1 MELGLNSNQK
11 TFFSLDPRTKIFLL
25 VLLSFMVFNDVP
37 FYISGILV
45 LIPFLC
51 LFFSNHKKTAIIYI
65 LVYFIAKYIQIYL
78 LPNATGIVSFLLIAF
93 SYTASRMLPI
103 LLMGYYT
110 LVTTKVS
117 EFIASMERSNIPKD
131 ITIPVSV
138 VFRYIPSVVEEIKSI
153 TDAMKMR
160 GFGLN
165 SKSLKNPL
173 KMVEFYMIPILISAV
188 KTSDELSAASLTRG
202 LSNPKKRTH
211 LVEVKFNILDYLLI
225 VIALLGFGIYVY
237 YFLGSVLSV

>member
-11 TFFSLDPRTKIFLL
+11 TFFNLDPRTKIFLL
-25 VLLSFMVFNDVP
+25 VILSFMVFNDVP
-37 FYISGILV
+37 LYISGILV
-45 LIPFLC
+45 LIPFFC

-65 LVYFIAKYIQIYL
+65 LVYVIAKYIQIYL
-78 LPNATGIVSFLLIAF
+78 LPSATGIASFLLIAF

-117 EFIASMERSNIPKD
+117 EFIAAMERSNVPKD

-138 VFRYIPSVVEEIKSI
+138 VFRYIPSVFEEIKSI
-153 TDAMKMR
+153 TNAMRMR
-160 GFGLN
+160 GFGLTV
-165 SKSLKNPL
+165 KSLKNPF
-173 KMVEFYMIPILISAV
+173 KMVEFYMVPILISAV
-188 KTSDELSAASLTRG
+188 KTSDDLSAASLTRG

-211 LVEVKFNILDYLLI
+211 LVEVRLNKFDYLVICISLI
-225 VIALLGFGIYVY
+225 GFGIYVF
-237 YFLGSVLSV
+237 YFFRGVLGV

>member
-11 TFFSLDPRTKIFLL
+11 TFFNLDPRTKIFLL
-25 VLLSFMVFNDVP
+25 VILSFMVFNDVP
-37 FYISGILV
+37 LYISGILV
-45 LIPFLC
+45 LIPFFC

-65 LVYFIAKYIQIYL
+65 LVYVIAKYIQIYL
-78 LPNATGIVSFLLIAF
+78 LPSATGIASFLLIAF

-117 EFIASMERSNIPKD
+117 EFIAAMERSNVPKD

-138 VFRYIPSVVEEIKSI
+138 VFRYIPSVFEEIKSI
-153 TDAMKMR
+153 TNAMRMR
-160 GFGLN
+160 GFGLTV
-165 SKSLKNPL
+165 KSLKNPF
-173 KMVEFYMIPILISAV
+173 KMVEFYMVPILISAV
-188 KTSDELSAASLTRG
+188 KTSDDLSAASLTRG

-211 LVEVKFNILDYLLI
+211 LVEVRFNKFDYLVICISLI
-225 VIALLGFGIYVY
+225 GFGIYVF
-237 YFLGSVLSV
+237 YFFRGVLGV